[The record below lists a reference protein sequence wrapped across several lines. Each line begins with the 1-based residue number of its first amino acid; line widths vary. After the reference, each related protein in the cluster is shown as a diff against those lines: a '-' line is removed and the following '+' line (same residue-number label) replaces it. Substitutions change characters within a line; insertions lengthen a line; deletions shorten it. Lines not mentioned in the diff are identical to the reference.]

1 MKIRPALW
9 LCLASLTLA
18 VTSGMAQEVSISQKP
33 KLKAFTIVRPA
44 RDANG
49 NLRSPA
55 DASANSALATF
66 NYTTV
71 SSRDGNTYSGAMVGE
86 DPFSSGPFTTTTVDT
101 PIIPLII
108 TTKSVAFKVS
118 KGGILSRIKGFTTF
132 DPTVA
137 DNACLSSPNNVPL
150 ALAVQSPI
158 FQATDF
164 SFGPTSVGTTQYI
177 DAFQRGNFS
186 LQGTDYHTV
195 LNPHVLPPVHLVFPA
210 NEALAIPSGLFGS
223 CGPLGIVNINTIFP
237 VLLKL
242 LAAEGVNTSQFPV
255 FLMYNV
261 VMSIGV
267 PNNLNKCCVLGF
279 HDAIGSPIQT
289 FSPIDFDTTGLFGP
303 AIRDTSIAAHE
314 VGEWMDD
321 PFGNNPTPLWGHV
334 GQVGGCQGNLEVGDP
349 LTGTNVP
356 TVTSTVNGFDYHLQ
370 ELAFFS
376 WFYGAPSIAVNGW
389 FSNNNTFTHDAGPV
403 CTKK

>member
-1 MKIRPALW
+1 MTIRPALW
-9 LCLASLTLA
+9 WCLASVMFT
-18 VTSGMAQEVSISQKP
+18 VTGLAQEVSVSQKP
-33 KLKAFTIVRPA
+33 KLKAFTIVNPA

-49 NLRSPA
+49 NMLRPA
-55 DASANSALATF
+55 DASASSALATF

-71 SSRDGNTYSGAMVGE
+71 SSRDGNTYSGVMVGQ

-137 DNACLSSPNNVPL
+137 DNACLSSPNNVPIG
-150 ALAVQSPI
+150 LAVQSPI

-195 LNPHVLPPVHLVFPA
+195 LNPHMLPPVHLVFPA

-242 LAAEGVNTSQFPV
+242 LAAATLLGELRQALSATVGS
-255 FLMYNV
+255 NV
-261 VMSIGV
+261 VNPLILERIPPLLTLKATDFVVMIKGMIGV
-267 PNNLNKCCVLGF
+267 STVVVVNGPAGKWILSHHYPGVSVAVAAGDGCVIECRKRAAGARVGWTKHVAIRITGWVNDRERFKLGF
-279 HDAIGSPIQT
+279 LRNRYFLGQSCNRKHHGS
-289 FSPIDFDTTGLFGP
+289 
-303 AIRDTSIAAHE
+303 
-314 VGEWMDD
+314 
-321 PFGNNPTPLWGHV
+321 
-334 GQVGGCQGNLEVGDP
+334 
-349 LTGTNVP
+349 
-356 TVTSTVNGFDYHLQ
+356 
-370 ELAFFS
+370 
-376 WFYGAPSIAVNGW
+376 
-389 FSNNNTFTHDAGPV
+389 
-403 CTKK
+403 

>member
-9 LCLASLTLA
+9 WCLAFVMLA
-18 VTSGMAQEVSISQKP
+18 VTSGPAQEVSASQKP
-33 KLKAFTIVRPA
+33 KLKGFTIVRPA

-71 SSRDGNTYSGAMVGE
+71 SSRDGNTYSGVMVGQ

-137 DNACLSSPNNVPL
+137 DNACLSSPNNVPIG
-150 ALAVQSPI
+150 LAVQSPI

-177 DAFQRGNFS
+177 DAVQRGNFS
-186 LQGTDYHTV
+186 LQCTDYHTV

-210 NEALAIPSGLFGS
+210 NEALAIPS
-223 CGPLGIVNINTIFP
+223 
-237 VLLKL
+237 
-242 LAAEGVNTSQFPV
+242 V
-255 FLMYNV
+255 F
-261 VMSIGV
+261 S
-267 PNNLNKCCVLGF
+267 
-279 HDAIGSPIQT
+279 A
-289 FSPIDFDTTGLFGP
+289 P
-303 AIRDTSIAAHE
+303 ADRWELS
-314 VGEWMDD
+314 
-321 PFGNNPTPLWGHV
+321 
-334 GQVGGCQGNLEVGDP
+334 
-349 LTGTNVP
+349 
-356 TVTSTVNGFDYHLQ
+356 TSTPYSLFCSSCWPQRESTLRSSQY
-370 ELAFFS
+370 F
-376 WFYGAPSIAVNGW
+376 
-389 FSNNNTFTHDAGPV
+389 
-403 CTKK
+403 

>member
-1 MKIRPALW
+1 MLARFLARPLTQQRVFVIRERASLPGADDAHNDQHVISCRILNPGFDTRIPDTKLDEVFKMTIRPALW

-33 KLKAFTIVRPA
+33 KLKGFTIVRPA

-66 NYTTV
+66 NYTSV
-71 SSRDGNTYSGAMVGE
+71 SSRDGNTYSGVMVGQ
-86 DPFSSGPFTTTTVDT
+86 DPFSSGPFTATTVDT

-137 DNACLSSPNNVPL
+137 DNACLSPNNVPL

-267 PNNLNKCCVLGF
+267 PNNPNKCCVLGF

-321 PFGNNPTPLWGHV
+321 PFGNNPTPLWGARRPGGRMP
-334 GQVGGCQGNLEVGDP
+334 GQLGGR
-349 LTGTNVP
+349 
-356 TVTSTVNGFDYHLQ
+356 
-370 ELAFFS
+370 
-376 WFYGAPSIAVNGW
+376 
-389 FSNNNTFTHDAGPV
+389 
-403 CTKK
+403 

>member
-1 MKIRPALW
+1 MTIRPALW
-9 LCLASLTLA
+9 LCLASVMFA
-18 VTSGMAQEVSISQKP
+18 VTSGLAQEVSVSQKP
-33 KLKAFTIVRPA
+33 KLKAFTIVSPA

-49 NLRSPA
+49 NKLSPA
-55 DASANSALATF
+55 DASANSELATF

-71 SSRDGNTYSGAMVGE
+71 SSRDGNTYSGVMVGQ

-137 DNACLSSPNNVPL
+137 DNACLSAPNNVPL

-186 LQGTDYHTV
+186 LQGTDYHTL
-195 LNPHVLPPVHLVFPA
+195 LNPHVLPPVHLVFGA

-237 VLLKL
+237 VLLNL
-242 LAAEGVNTSQFPV
+242 LAAEGVKTSQFPV

-314 VGEWMDD
+314 AGEWMDD

-356 TVTSTVNGFDYHLQ
+356 TVTSPVNGFKYHLQ

-376 WFYGAPSIAVNGW
+376 WFYGAPSIVVNGW
-389 FSNNNTFTHDAGPV
+389 FSDHNTFKTDAGPV